1 MERLFNMTSKAQQ
14 IGIWIIAI
22 VMTVGT
28 IGGFIAIALGNQNQQ
43 TQLERQQEAAQK
55 MQEEQQAAALAA
67 NEPMEGYATE
77 AFDPASVT
85 ELAAEVLVEGTGDT
99 VATTDTINASYFGW
113 LSDGTM
119 FDSSNKKDAEDT
131 GVAFPLSGVIA
142 GWTEGL
148 AGQKVG
154 SVVKLT
160 IPADKAYGAQGSAT
174 IPANSPLQ
182 FIVKINSIEPAAT
195 ES

>member
-43 TQLERQQEAAQK
+43 AQLERQQEAAQK
-55 MQEEQQAAALAA
+55 MQKEQQAAALAA

-77 AFDPASVT
+77 AFDPSSVT

>member
-1 MERLFNMTSKAQQ
+1 MTSKAQQ

-85 ELAAEVLVEGTGDT
+85 ELVAEVLVEGTGDT

-182 FIVKINSIEPAAT
+182 FIVKINSIEPVAT